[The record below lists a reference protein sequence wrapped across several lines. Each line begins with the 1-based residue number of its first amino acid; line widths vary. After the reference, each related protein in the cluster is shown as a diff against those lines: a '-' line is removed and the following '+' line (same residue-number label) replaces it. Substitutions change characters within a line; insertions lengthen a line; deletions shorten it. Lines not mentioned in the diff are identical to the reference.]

1 MINALIDSFCRYYEH
16 HQERTIIYIRDRYGD
31 HRQANSSQSYNEQA
45 IERLKSNGWYVIPHV
60 HQGME
65 PPQHD
70 KFLLI
75 QNIFKEADPRFPG
88 IRFNGV
94 RCKFSIISMNNTRVT
109 EHDGRFGKDKKA
121 KAVAAEYFRKKQLT
135 SAMLSTKLSGPNST
149 VHYASTTTL
158 LYPSA

>member
-1 MINALIDSFCRYYEH
+1 
-16 HQERTIIYIRDRYGD
+16 
-31 HRQANSSQSYNEQA
+31 
-45 IERLKSNGWYVIPHV
+45 
-60 HQGME
+60 ME

-109 EHDGRFGKDKKA
+109 EHDGRFGKDKKSESSRSGVLPEEA
-121 KAVAAEYFRKKQLT
+121 THFGDAIDKIIWTKFN
-135 SAMLSTKLSGPNST
+135 SALRFNNNTFVPVRIKN
-149 VHYASTTTL
+149 
-158 LYPSA
+158 

>member
-1 MINALIDSFCRYYEH
+1 
-16 HQERTIIYIRDRYGD
+16 
-31 HRQANSSQSYNEQA
+31 
-45 IERLKSNGWYVIPHV
+45 
-60 HQGME
+60 ME

-109 EHDGRFGKDKKA
+109 EHDGRFGKDKKSESSRSGVLPEEA
-121 KAVAAEYFRKKQLT
+121 THFGDAIDKIIW
-135 SAMLSTKLSGPNST
+135 TKFNST
-149 VHYASTTTL
+149 LRLNNNTFV
-158 LYPSA
+158 PVRIKN